1 MLHPRDHLP
10 DFQARVLVV
19 GEQRWRAELAATLL
33 GAGMAVTDVE
43 DIDGVDGFLDLFQIV
58 FIDAR
63 LPDPLVAAATLWALA
78 PSLPVVLCGD
88 DIDPALDE
96 AACDANVVVVSPA
109 VPAAARLRVLIDVIT
124 GPMQRD
130 AGDLS
135 RAVARAMGALCELS
149 VDVDTGPRG
158 PAVIGDAAVH
168 IIAELFRAD
177 VVSIMLV
184 DEAGVLRC
192 AANVG
197 LVDVVGRAAPADG
210 PGATALASNTSRL
223 LLGDARTPSARFS
236 NTNQSTTQA
245 AMIAPIGGNGRTP
258 RGVLTVGKHKPR
270 SVFTPRDLEVCSAI
284 ATLLGELVT
293 RADADRATATLQHQL
308 HAAERLTS
316 LGELAAGVMHDVASP
331 LGAVRANVETL
342 IGHLAELRP
351 LLEAVEV
358 GHPRLSPVLEDLPAL
373 LCETYEG
380 LVRANDVIRQMKQ
393 MLRIGEG
400 AGEEVDV
407 VAAVDSAV
415 RMVRGRLQARVT
427 VHADSECHLRGVPI
441 ELLQVV
447 TNLLTNADDACR
459 DRAQLARQTGER
471 YRAEIGITVCN
482 EGDAVVIV
490 VNDNGCGMSA
500 EIQQRIWHQLFTTK
514 AVGQGTGLGLPVVR
528 RIVHEHGGSI
538 DVDSRVG
545 VGSEFRLVFP
555 RMTATA
561 PATTTEPLLHL

>member
-197 LVDVVGRAAPADG
+197 LVAPADG

-407 VAAVDSAV
+407 VAAVDCSQTPTTPVATGRSSPARPVSAI
-415 RMVRGRLQARVT
+415 A
-427 VHADSECHLRGVPI
+427 PK
-441 ELLQVV
+441 
-447 TNLLTNADDACR
+447 
-459 DRAQLARQTGER
+459 
-471 YRAEIGITVCN
+471 
-482 EGDAVVIV
+482 
-490 VNDNGCGMSA
+490 SA
-500 EIQQRIWHQLFTTK
+500 SPCATK
-514 AVGQGTGLGLPVVR
+514 ATP
-528 RIVHEHGGSI
+528 S
-538 DVDSRVG
+538 
-545 VGSEFRLVFP
+545 
-555 RMTATA
+555 
-561 PATTTEPLLHL
+561 